1 MFKNCTSLKRAPE
14 LPALNL
20 IGNCYREMFLGCSKL
35 SYIFFGG
42 SILEGAKTYTYHW
55 LLGVSE
61 TGSFYY
67 TYDFNILA
75 MERGPG
81 GAPVGWK
88 LEKVSLT
95 D

>member
-1 MFKNCTSLKRAPE
+1 MFSGCTSLKRAPE
-14 LPALNL
+14 LPALKL
-20 IGNCYREMFLGCSKL
+20 IGDCYREMFLDCSKL

-42 SILEGAKTYTYHW
+42 DILNGEKTYTYFW
-55 LLGVSE
+55 LGGVSE

-75 MERGPG
+75 IDRGPG
-81 GAPVGWK
+81 GVPVGWK
-88 LEKVSLT
+88 LEKVSLA